1 MIQRKDTHMPRRH
14 RMPLLLLLTVLS
26 LGVAAG
32 LGAQPKSAGEMVIAW
47 HVTIAPA
54 WFDPSTAPPQVTPF
68 GLLYA
73 LHDALVRP
81 LPGKKMGN
89 SLAESWTES
98 PDGLVYEFRLR
109 QGLKFHNDAPVT
121 AEDVKFSFE
130 RYKGTMASH
139 IRSRVNAVNVVD
151 PLTVRFELHEP
162 WPDFMLLY
170 GTTASA
176 VGLVVP
182 KQYIERVGE
191 DGFRQHPIGAGP
203 YKFVSHV
210 PGVEVVLEAYEGYWR
225 KVPDVKRLTMK
236 GIPEG
241 TTRLAMLKNGE
252 ADIAFAMDGP
262 EAEEV
267 KRDSRLTLVDTRHAS
282 IFWLEFADQWDPK
295 SVWADQRVR
304 LAANY
309 ALDRK
314 AISEAACLGYCPP
327 AGVIVPR
334 VMDYALQVEA
344 LPHDPQKAKQLLA
357 EAGYPNGFDAGE
369 LVPIPPFTTVADA
382 VVNYLNAAGIRV
394 KMRPIERATFY
405 SAWREKKLRN
415 VFLTA
420 AGNSGNAASRV
431 GEFIYSKGA
440 YAYGGYPDIDQLFE
454 QQAGERDPAK
464 REALLHRIQQLT
476 MERVM
481 FGPIMDLRALMGV
494 GPRLAE
500 HTINSIP
507 MHPFP
512 SLEDMRLKRP

>member
-1 MIQRKDTHMPRRH
+1 
-14 RMPLLLLLTVLS
+14 MPLLLALTVLS

-109 QGLKFHNDAPVT
+109 QGLKFHNDDPVT
-121 AEDVKFSFE
+121 AEDMKFSFE
-130 RYKGTMASH
+130 RYKGTMASQ
-139 IRSRVNAVNVVD
+139 IRSRVKAVNVVD

-182 KQYIERVGE
+182 KRYIERVGE

-203 YKFVSHV
+203 YRFVSHV

-314 AISEAACLGYCPP
+314 VISEVACLGYCPP

-344 LPHDPQKAKQLLA
+344 PPYDPDKAKALLK
-357 EAGYPNGFDAGE
+357 EAGHDENNPVEFELILNNDA
-369 LVPIPPFTTVADA
+369 PFFADA
-382 VVNYLNAAGIRV
+382 ATLMKSQMEKIGV
-394 KMRPIERATFY
+394 KMKLTMMDKP
-405 SAWREKKLRN
+405 AWLDR
-415 VFLTA
+415 FLNKYEYQMA
-420 AGNSGNAASRV
+420 MEDFGALVDINQRSVS
-431 GEFIYSKGA
+431 FFKGVRSN
-440 YAYGGYPDIDQLFE
+440 YGGMDSPEIE
-454 QQAGERDPAK
+454 E
-464 REALLHRIQQLT
+464 LT
-476 MERVM
+476 MKWRRTVDESKRQEITHDIQRAFAKDMLWCNITGSPYFQAYRDHVKGYHFM
-481 FGPIMDLRALMGV
+481 NQLYVHWETTWMDKA
-494 GPRLAE
+494 
-500 HTINSIP
+500 
-507 MHPFP
+507 
-512 SLEDMRLKRP
+512 